1 MSFLLS
7 SPEMYCMLR
16 AVHSPL
22 PQVNVQLM
30 PVVGKNDL
38 ERRA

>member
-16 AVHSPL
+16 AVLSPL
-22 PQVNVQLM
+22 PQVNAQLM